1 MQEAVNKC
9 AGTMVQLSTAE
20 NENFKAHDQVKNL
33 INSKSLLQKTM
44 ADQI

>member
-9 AGTMVQLSTAE
+9 AGTMVQLSTYEHDKNKAE
-20 NENFKAHDQVKNL
+20 DRVKNL
-33 INSKSLLQKTM
+33 INSKNLLQKTM